1 MVRSRHSHSEH
12 FQKSSSSSDTESE
25 NSSSELVPRSVSFT
39 TWDRLPPTRAIP
51 VDSAHRKWVTDC
63 NPPLRPFQRA
73 PLSGDDFFKDSLT
86 SQVVRCEEALLF
98 YTVPDTPTHLV
109 APSLLHSR
117 LRSQEFPWSAIL
129 FSTRSTFTGCWAD
142 WVDHVFANDAPF
154 VDVLHK
160 VGIADAIKLSPRLGV
175 FRKVDDLEYLVQ
187 RWSHTTHTF
196 YTSWGEF
203 TPTLEDVHVLLKL
216 PVFGDYDISSSPVGS
231 HLIDMAKELKATTVE
246 SARYSREFL
255 AKRRAA
261 PVPSDPPKKVRG
273 TGNVL
278 PPERSKNMRESF
290 KYTFATWVR
299 YFFGDYDAGRNFHSG
314 PVISQPLKRA
324 AFIAFWLS
332 KYVFL
337 GPPWESVSSGG
348 LYGRLDQIQDQ
359 MFSSFGCF
367 PINSFMDL
375 VFLQYFL
382 YERFPEYAPVRTV
395 PDHVLDGATRP
406 LEPRVWGW
414 TMGRPRQLLSE
425 ILDEEAQ
432 FVHRPYTINLFP
444 GVEPLSH
451 IYCPGA
457 FSSRNLRLVRCEG
470 VFDLWKLFL
479 HPQFL
484 PGFLITDN
492 VSAAGGAF
500 WPFAYRPD
508 RVCRQFGLDHAPCN
522 VDLEFRD
529 VSESMKAVLFKST
542 DALPTFDA
550 VKFIPSDRVG
560 RVLDIW
566 VSYFHHL
573 KSSVKRYEGHDSLQ
587 VFPDVQIMYKNPYFV
602 TTFTRKIEKT
612 EGNLSKKRKE
622 PFSKKSQGK
631 KAGGLPRKRKV
642 PIAGTRASE
651 RLKAKPSHKATTQGS
666 SAGPNAEE
674 ETAES
679 PNSDHDVD
687 VDGYVP
693 DSVSKECVNSPTCV
707 EVIDSAPP
715 VDVTPLEVIDS
726 VPPIDATSLESAL
739 PSPVITPPVGASGE
753 KEPIVVVPL
762 LASLLSSDVAM
773 ALSEFSARHAGF
785 LLPEDILPHAFLRPA
800 YTFFAEFL
808 HFVRSHSV
816 MELLSSYRDKVMED
830 LKALSLFGFKGEWF
844 EALSRRFDHNVP
856 PAALEDLGKIIE
868 AASGVELRNDELKY
882 EIKRLQLELVQ
893 GEAELARLNVRR
905 AEIEGAR
912 IGLDV
917 LFDF

>member
-1 MVRSRHSHSEH
+1 
-12 FQKSSSSSDTESE
+12 
-25 NSSSELVPRSVSFT
+25 
-39 TWDRLPPTRAIP
+39 
-51 VDSAHRKWVTDC
+51 
-63 NPPLRPFQRA
+63 
-73 PLSGDDFFKDSLT
+73 
-86 SQVVRCEEALLF
+86 
-98 YTVPDTPTHLV
+98 
-109 APSLLHSR
+109 
-117 LRSQEFPWSAIL
+117 
-129 FSTRSTFTGCWAD
+129 
-142 WVDHVFANDAPF
+142 
-154 VDVLHK
+154 
-160 VGIADAIKLSPRLGV
+160 
-175 FRKVDDLEYLVQ
+175 
-187 RWSHTTHTF
+187 
-196 YTSWGEF
+196 
-203 TPTLEDVHVLLKL
+203 
-216 PVFGDYDISSSPVGS
+216 
-231 HLIDMAKELKATTVE
+231 MAKELKAATVE
-246 SARYSREFL
+246 SARYSRKFL

-261 PVPSDPPKKVRG
+261 PVPSDPTNKTPPKKVRG

-278 PPERSKNMRESF
+278 PPERRKNISESF
-290 KYTFATWVR
+290 KYTFATWGR
-299 YFFGDYDAGRNFHSG
+299 YFFGDYDAGRNFH
-314 PVISQPLKRA
+314 PEPMISQPLKRA

-359 MFSSFGCF
+359 MFSSFGRF

-395 PDHVLDGATRP
+395 PDPVLDGATRP

-414 TMGRPRQLLSE
+414 TMGRPCQLLSE

-457 FSSRNLRLVRCEG
+457 FSSRNLRSVRSEG
-470 VFDLWKLFL
+470 VFDLWQLFL

-508 RVCRQFGLDHAPCN
+508 RVCRQFGLDQAPCN

-542 DALPTFDA
+542 DALPKFDA
-550 VKFIPSDRVG
+550 AKFIPSDRVG
-560 RVLDIW
+560 SVLDIW
-566 VSYFHHL
+566 VSYFHRL
-573 KSSVKRYEGHDSLQ
+573 KSPVKRYEGHDSLQ
-587 VFPDVQIMYKNPYFV
+587 VFPDVPIMYKDPYFV

-612 EGNLSKKRKE
+612 VSEGNLSKKRKE

-642 PIAGTRASE
+642 PVAGTRASE
-651 RLKAKPSHKATTQGS
+651 RLKVKPSHKVEEDSPLQSSKAQATTQGS

-679 PNSDHDVD
+679 PNSDHDAD

-707 EVIDSAPP
+707 EVAHSESLVEATDALKEHGNPSTVIPSLEVIDSAPP

-726 VPPIDATSLESAL
+726 VPPIDATSLEAAL
-739 PSPVITPPVGASGE
+739 PSPVITPHVGASGE

-762 LASLLSSDVAM
+762 LASLLSSDAAM
-773 ALSEFSARHAGF
+773 VLSEFSACHAGF

-808 HFVRSHSV
+808 QFVRSHSV

-830 LKALSLFGFKGEWF
+830 LKAISLFGFKGEWF
-844 EALSRRFDHNVP
+844 KALSRRFDHNVP

-868 AASGVELRNDELKY
+868 AASGVELRNDELKS

-893 GEAELARLNVRR
+893 GEAELTRLNARR